1 MAKRRGCLSKLLLL
15 ILVIGVAAAALPLVP
30 ISPLKD
36 AVESK
41 LSATLGRKVA
51 IESVRLSLIPGP
63 HLTLTGMTA
72 QEDPEFGQDIFLK
85 AGDVRADVDI
95 LESFRTRQ
103 IVLDTITLKSPHVD
117 LVKNPKGV
125 WSWTTIGQQS
135 SEQARVS
142 LLVSEV
148 MRALSILAA
157 PPGNNLSTRAFRRI
171 KVEGASVKL
180 KDFSGSNLR
189 EALYTNIGLNASVT
203 PNAGE
208 PSSQAKGELVL
219 QSVKD
224 GAAETFKAVLPFDL
238 KIVDSGASVLSVSGS
253 IGPGPIETDNVRVGT
268 IGITGEIT
276 SNKDTPLTGK
286 GHMSVSDLVINTV
299 NLSERVARA
308 LKLDQIGD
316 MSPGTVVSNLE
327 TDFQI
332 YEGTVETPGL
342 RIQQVD
348 GLGDANAQTGN
359 FKIESALTVNYT
371 ATLILSPEATSRVKS
386 MSTTIGL
393 MVTILETN
401 NQLSVPINIT
411 GDLRNPDVQVDVSRI
426 F

>member
-1 MAKRRGCLSKLLLL
+1 MAKRRGCLSKLFLL

-148 MRALSILAA
+148 MRAILAG

-180 KDFSGSNLR
+180 KDFSGSNLL
-189 EALYTNIGLNASVT
+189 EVLYTNIGLNASVT

-238 KIVDSGASVLSVSGS
+238 KIVGSGASVLSVSGS

-316 MSPGTVVSNLE
+316 MNPGTVVSNLE

-332 YEGTVETPGL
+332 SEGTVETPGL

-401 NQLSVPINIT
+401 NQFSVPINIT

>member
-51 IESVRLSLIPGP
+51 IESVRLSLLPGP

-85 AGDVRADVDI
+85 AGEVRAGVDI

-148 MRALSILAA
+148 MRALSILAG
-157 PPGNNLSTRAFRRI
+157 PPGNSLSTRAFRRI

-189 EALYTNIGLNASVT
+189 EVLYKNIGLNASVT

-208 PSSQAKGELVL
+208 PSTQSKGELVL
-219 QSVKD
+219 QSVED

-238 KIVDSGASVLSVSGS
+238 KIGGSGASGLSVSGS
-253 IGPGPIETDNVRVGT
+253 IGPGPIETNNLRVGT

-332 YEGTVETPGL
+332 SEGTVETPGL

-359 FKIESALTVNYT
+359 FKIESALTVNYA

>member
-1 MAKRRGCLSKLLLL
+1 MAKRRGCLSKLFLL

-316 MSPGTVVSNLE
+316 MNPGTVVSNLE

>member
-1 MAKRRGCLSKLLLL
+1 MAKRRGCLSKLFLL
-15 ILVIGVAAAALPLVP
+15 ILIIGVAAAALPLVP

-148 MRALSILAA
+148 MRAILAG

-171 KVEGASVKL
+171 KVEGASMKL

-189 EALYTNIGLNASVT
+189 EVLYTNIGLNASVT

-238 KIVDSGASVLSVSGS
+238 KIVGSGASVLSVSGS

-316 MSPGTVVSNLE
+316 MNPGTVVSNLE

-332 YEGTVETPGL
+332 SEGTVETPGL
-342 RIQQVD
+342 RIKQVD

-401 NQLSVPINIT
+401 NQFSVPINIT